1 MDGTSIAPLPVYIW
15 LNRKGSTL
23 IGGNKNS
30 TIKNISWRY
39 VPQKE
44 SCFNCTKW
52 MSSHTQTSSQF
63 ICSVCADWPS
73 SSSKCRTLVKSFISK
88 PVSPLRSSVVEVPS
102 SNIWRQHEFNTAIFS
117 ARFLSGLGALSPC
130 EIQFKATGLLCSS
143 VRSMLQKQ
151 FSFFV
156 AQWMNMRR
164 SSPQQISRGHL
175 RQQLEIQRSEQFKLS
190 A

>member
-1 MDGTSIAPLPVYIW
+1 MQLLQWQTFEMDGTSIAPLPVYIW

-30 TIKNISWRY
+30 TIQNISRRY

-52 MSSHTQTSSQF
+52 MSSHTQTRAQF
-63 ICSVCADWPS
+63 ISSVCADWPS

-102 SNIWRQHEFNTAIFS
+102 SNIWREQEFNTAGLRDSHLGWKHCHLVRFS
-117 ARFLSGLGALSPC
+117 SRQLVCFAPRSLRC
-130 EIQFKATGLLCSS
+130 TKTVLLRRWTMDENDMTISTANES
-143 VRSMLQKQ
+143 RSLLT
-151 FSFFV
+151 
-156 AQWMNMRR
+156 AAWN
-164 SSPQQISRGHL
+164 
-175 RQQLEIQRSEQFKLS
+175 
-190 A
+190 

>member
-1 MDGTSIAPLPVYIW
+1 MTSAQAIFRHLCCLGLFTMLSLLHFCPNWISLPPKRYCIPACPISPPQ
-15 LNRKGSTL
+15 LTHNNYFE
-23 IGGNKNS
+23 NK
-30 TIKNISWRY
+30 K
-39 VPQKE
+39 
-44 SCFNCTKW
+44 
-52 MSSHTQTSSQF
+52 
-63 ICSVCADWPS
+63 SVFVDWPSIDWPS

-102 SNIWRQHEFNTAIFS
+102 SNIWRQHEFNTALFS

-130 EIQFKATGLLCSS
+130 KIQFKATGSS

-156 AQWMNMRR
+156 GQWMNMRG